1 MEKYLKD
8 FNRKTRLL
16 EYFSENPELD
26 TSKSSLVK
34 KKSNFC
40 PPQNWNSALESVIKS
55 LPKQSFYEENFKNN
69 SNILKHNDKICWIR
83 NE

>member
-40 PPQNWNSALESVIKS
+40 PPQN
-55 LPKQSFYEENFKNN
+55 
-69 SNILKHNDKICWIR
+69 
-83 NE
+83 